1 MKVFKVNR
9 YSFIKLAYIMIDVVF
24 MMLAIYIAC
33 QIRSGTLYFLPTF
46 HNIFLNPDNPFRA
59 LLFFWVPVT
68 IFTCHAYGLYETK
81 REKLESV
88 EIFQVFRAV
97 LFSAF
102 ASIIV
107 IYALKIE
114 GFPRT
119 ILGISTILVSVFF
132 SLWRVLKRAFV
143 EYLVAKG
150 FNNFNALIIG
160 AGKVGATLEHE
171 IRKRKT
177 LGIRVAGYL
186 DDFKT
191 NADIPTAR
199 AKILG
204 KISDFAVIAKKQFIH
219 QVYITIHHDSAA
231 FVKVLEDAKEMGIAV
246 RVVPQGF
253 ELLQADFMK
262 YNIGIIPVLEYSV
275 LRNIHRHQGK
285 RLFDLCISW
294 FLLIALLP
302 FLLIL
307 AVAVKIDSPGPVLY
321 LSKRYG
327 RRGQLFPMYKF
338 RTMVKNADEL
348 LKELKARNEVD
359 GPIFKMKRDPRL
371 TRVGSFLRKYSLD
384 ELPQILNVINGEMS
398 LVGPRPLPI
407 EQIEREDFRQL
418 KRLDIRPG
426 MTGLWQI
433 RGRSDLSFQRLVK
446 WDIWYIN
453 NWSFWLDL
461 HILLQTLPVVLKG
474 RGAY

>member
-1 MKVFKVNR
+1 MRLLRINR
-9 YSFIKLAYIMIDVVF
+9 YFFVKTVYIVIDIAF
-24 MMLAIYIAC
+24 MMLAVYLAC
-33 QIRSGTLYFLPTF
+33 HIRRGLFEFPVTF
-46 HNIFLNPDNPFRA
+46 DNIFLNPENPFRT

-68 IFTCHAYGLYETK
+68 IFSNNANGLYETK

-88 EIFQVFRAV
+88 EVYQVCKSV
-97 LFSAF
+97 IFSAF
-102 ASIIV
+102 VSIV
-107 IYALKIE
+107 MIYAFKIE

-119 ILGISTILVSVFF
+119 ILGISTALVIVFF
-132 SLWRVLKRAFV
+132 SVWRVLKRSFV
-143 EYLVAKG
+143 EYLVAQG

-171 IRKRKT
+171 IRKRKA
-177 LGIRVAGYL
+177 LGIKIAGYL

-191 NADIPTAR
+191 NADMPPAR
-199 AKILG
+199 SKVLG
-204 KISDFAVIAKKQFIH
+204 KIGDFSTIAKKEFIH

-231 FVKVLEDAKEMGIAV
+231 FVRVIEEAKEMGIGV

-253 ELLQADFMK
+253 ELLPTDFTK

-285 RLFDLCISW
+285 RLFDMVAAWIM
-294 FLLIALLP
+294 LILLLP
-302 FLLIL
+302 LFLVL
-307 AVAVKIDSPGPVLY
+307 AIAVKIDSPGPVLY
-321 LSKRYG
+321 VSRRYG
-327 RRGQLFPMYKF
+327 RRGQLFGMYKF
-338 RTMVKNADEL
+338 RTMVRNADDL
-348 LKELKARNEVD
+348 LKDLKKNNEVD
-359 GPIFKMKRDPRL
+359 GPIFKMKKDPRV
-371 TRVGSFLRKYSLD
+371 TRMGTFLRKYSLD
-384 ELPQILNVINGEMS
+384 ELPQIFNVINGDMS

-407 EQIEREDFRQL
+407 EQVEREDFRQL

-433 RGRSDLSFQRLVK
+433 RGRSDVSFQRLVK

-453 NWSFWLDL
+453 NWSFWLDF
-461 HILLQTLPVVLKG
+461 HILLQTIPVVLKG

>member
-1 MKVFKVNR
+1 MRLFRLNR
-9 YSFIKLAYIMIDVVF
+9 YFFVKLAYIMIDIAF
-24 MMLAIYIAC
+24 MMLAVYVAC
-33 QIRSGTLYFLPTF
+33 HIRQKILDFPVTF
-46 HNIFLNPDNPFRA
+46 ENIFLNPENPFRT

-68 IFTCHAYGLYETK
+68 IFTNNANGLYETK

-88 EIFQVFRAV
+88 ELFQVFKSV
-97 LFSAF
+97 MFSSF
-102 ASIIV
+102 ASIIM

-119 ILGISTILVSVFF
+119 ILGISTILVVVFF
-132 SLWRVLKRAFV
+132 SLWRVAKRSFV
-143 EYLVAKG
+143 EYLVAQG
-150 FNNFNALIIG
+150 FNNFKALIIG

-177 LGIRVAGYL
+177 LGIKVAGYL

-191 NADIPTAR
+191 SADMPPAR

-204 KISDFAVIAKKQFIH
+204 KVADFATIAKKEFIH

-231 FVKVLEDAKEMGIAV
+231 FVKVIEEAKEMGIAV

-253 ELLQADFMK
+253 ELLQTDFTK

-285 RLFDLCISW
+285 RLFDMIVGWILMVL
-294 FLLIALLP
+294 FLPLFAV
-302 FLLIL
+302 L
-307 AVAVKIDSPGPVLY
+307 AVAVKIDSPGPVFY
-321 LSKRYG
+321 LSRRYG
-327 RRGQLFPMYKF
+327 RRGQLFAMYKF
-338 RTMVKNADEL
+338 RTMVQNADEL
-348 LKELKARNEVD
+348 LKELKTRNEVD
-359 GPIFKMKRDPRL
+359 GPIFKIKRDPRV
-371 TRVGSFLRKYSLD
+371 TRMGVFLRKYSLD

-407 EQIEREDFRQL
+407 EQVEREDFRQL

-426 MTGLWQI
+426 ITGLWQI

-461 HILLQTLPVVLKG
+461 HILLQTIPVVFKG
-474 RGAY
+474 KGAY